1 MRYPSGRINQD
12 IRSQKSVHTVIGA
25 NYDFT
30 IGVTP
35 FRLTGEIYYKDLKYL
50 IPYKYDNVRIIYS
63 AENIARGF
71 VRGIDLRLNG
81 EFVKNAESWIS
92 LSLMDAQHDIADD
105 GYGFFPAPS
114 DSRLSVNLFFQDY
127 FPSNP
132 TYRAHLNLH
141 YSTGIP
147 VSSPYTNRYDSYHRM
162 PSYRRVDIGFTKV
175 LKSKY
180 SANEGS
186 PFSFFDEII
195 AGVEIFNLLDIRNT
209 ISYNWLTTVNNLSGE
224 TRQYAVPNYLT
235 GRSFNFKCLL
245 TF

>member
-1 MRYPSGRINQD
+1 
-12 IRSQKSVHTVIGA
+12 
-25 NYDFT
+25 
-30 IGVTP
+30 
-35 FRLTGEIYYKDLKYL
+35 
-50 IPYKYDNVRIIYS
+50 
-63 AENIARGF
+63 
-71 VRGIDLRLNG
+71 
-81 EFVKNAESWIS
+81 
-92 LSLMDAQHDIADD
+92 
-105 GYGFFPAPS
+105 
-114 DSRLSVNLFFQDY
+114 
-127 FPSNP
+127 
-132 TYRAHLNLH
+132 
-141 YSTGIP
+141 
-147 VSSPYTNRYDSYHRM
+147 M